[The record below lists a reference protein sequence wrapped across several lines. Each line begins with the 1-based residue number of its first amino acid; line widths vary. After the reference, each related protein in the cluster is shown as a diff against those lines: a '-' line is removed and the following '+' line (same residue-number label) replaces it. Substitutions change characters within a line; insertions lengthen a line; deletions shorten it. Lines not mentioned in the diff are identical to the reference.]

1 MVYEH
6 SAVCLC
12 VTATENT
19 AGKTEGGREKKGGW
33 GWRIYDYIMSTLI
46 FHIVQELCES
56 EVAIMGCPS

>member
-33 GWRIYDYIMSTLI
+33 GWRRYIIHSVNNY
-46 FHIVQELCES
+46 FPHSSGAV
-56 EVAIMGCPS
+56 